1 MNIKIDSRQVLPN
14 DTFIAIKTLANDGHL
29 YVEDAIR
36 KGATTVVVEE
46 GIYPVHTIHVKDTK
60 EYLIQYLKEHYYD
73 TIKDIKLIGI
83 TGTNGKTT
91 TCFLLYEAFKKLGKK
106 AAYIGTIGF
115 YMEEKVRD
123 LENTTP
129 EIIEIYQMLLECK
142 EHQIEY
148 VMMEVSSHALAMKR
162 VDGIL
167 FDYAVFTNL
176 TKDHLDYHLD
186 MKHYALAKQ
195 QLFYQLKP
203 TGKAIINIDD
213 DYKNYFLRKEN
224 KNITYGFLESDYQ
237 IIENH
242 SDIHGNIFEVNG
254 NNKIETY
261 HSTLLGKHNIYNL
274 LVMIIILKEYQIPEQ
289 EIYEVVKEAKAPA
302 GRMDIIPYKTNKI
315 IVDYAHTPDAVS
327 NILAA
332 CLELKP
338 EHIYT
343 IIGCGGN
350 RDKTKRP
357 EMALIATKLSTK
369 AIFTSDNPRFEKP
382 EDIIEDMIHSLDNKN
397 YEIIV
402 NRKNAIEKGIQ
413 ILKNNDILLILGK
426 GHENYQ
432 IVGKEKKHFDD
443 KEVVLEII

>member
-129 EIIEIYQMLLECK
+129 EILEIYQMLLECK